1 MKHYKTFLFNFAGHP
16 PELKP
21 AKLPP
26 NREILK
32 LNSRP
37 MYHQLPSS
45 LTPPKEPDVPLPS
58 KFGASRPP
66 WDPRPDRFFSGRPEY
81 SRPPKPQFDPNPA
94 HKRVDNLPNIL
105 PQFRP
110 NVHPS
115 KSYPR
120 PPLFDRQPNR
130 HVAVYE
136 KLQPP
141 PPPPKYLT
149 ALRKAAFPDQNE
161 KSLKRPP
168 LEPPNYYHT
177 PPPVILPNRRLG
189 LDEDVEVE
197 TLQMIQAKQ
206 SEKHERE
213 ENKTVDKVSGG
224 NETTNPEKPLYVVY
238 PVNTAPLKLDAFDTT
253 KKETVVIGTRAE
265 LPLPPSKIN
274 LEHNGDLFNAKDR
287 NDAPILKPHLKP
299 AKSDFPYPLE
309 KPNPSLLNGPPEQAD
324 YWNTETKILPNNLHD
339 NRISVTLRTHTE
351 RPIAVAYSP
360 TEGNDRYSVPNH
372 AGAVIPE
379 IRPGSVFNQ
388 QIGNKNGDREITL
401 TAMMHPQKMQHV
413 LTHRSDGNIE
423 TTHVPA
429 QDFEAPFQASVNIDS
444 ASQGWSVVREKSKS
458 DAEQSNIEAT
468 TVPLATTSEFDI
480 ENFKPQLIGG
490 FVPIY
495 DYPEDRGKN
504 KQNSGSQ
511 DKRDR

>member
-1 MKHYKTFLFNFAGHP
+1 
-16 PELKP
+16 
-21 AKLPP
+21 
-26 NREILK
+26 
-32 LNSRP
+32 

-45 LTPPKEPDVPLPS
+45 LTPPKEPDVPQPS

-66 WDPRPDRFFSGRPEY
+66 WDPRPDRYFNARPEY
-81 SRPPKPQFDPNPA
+81 ARPPRPPFDSNLA

-110 NVHPS
+110 NALPN
-115 KSYPR
+115 KSYTRP
-120 PPLFDRQPNR
+120 PPLFDRHLNR
-130 HVAVYE
+130 HVGVYE

-168 LEPPNYYHT
+168 PEQLNYYQT
-177 PPPVILPNRRLG
+177 PPQVILPNRRHG
-189 LDEDVEVE
+189 LNDDVEVE

-206 SEKHERE
+206 SEKQEGE
-213 ENKTVDKVSGG
+213 ENKIVNKT
-224 NETTNPEKPLYVVY
+224 ETETMASHDKPLYVVY
-238 PVNTAPLKLDAFDTT
+238 PVNTAPLKLDAFDTP

-274 LEHNGDLFNAKDR
+274 LEQGDLFNTKDR
-287 NDAPILKPHLKP
+287 NEAPILKPHLKP

-309 KPNPSLLNGPPEQAD
+309 KPNPSALSEQAD
-324 YWNTETKILPNNLHD
+324 FWNTVGNSETKHD

-360 TEGNDRYSVPNH
+360 TEAHERYSVPNY

-379 IRPGSVFNQ
+379 IRPG
-388 QIGNKNGDREITL
+388 GDREFTL
-401 TAMMHPQKMQHV
+401 TAVMQPQQHI
-413 LTHRSDGNIE
+413 LTHRSDGNSE
-423 TTHVPA
+423 TTRVPA
-429 QDFEAPFQASVNIDS
+429 QDFEAPFQASVNVDS
-444 ASQGWSVVREKSKS
+444 ASQGWLVVRDKSK
-458 DAEQSNIEAT
+458 AEMEQSNVEVT
-468 TVPLATTSEFDI
+468 TVPLVTTSEFDI

-495 DYPEDRGKN
+495 DYPEDRGKS
-504 KQNSGSQ
+504 KS
-511 DKRDR
+511 DKRER

>member
-1 MKHYKTFLFNFAGHP
+1 MRNQHVVIRNLFLFVGPP

-21 AKLPP
+21 PKLPP

-37 MYHQLPSS
+37 VYHQLPSS
-45 LTPPKEPDVPLPS
+45 LTPPKEPDFPLPS

-81 SRPPKPQFDPNPA
+81 SRPPRPPPFDSNLA
-94 HKRVDNLPNIL
+94 HKRIDSLPNIL

-110 NVHPS
+110 NIVVHTS
-115 KSYPR
+115 K
-120 PPLFDRQPNR
+120 RQPPPYVNNNNR
-130 HVAVYE
+130 PVGGPHPPVFE

-141 PPPPKYLT
+141 PPPPKYLN
-149 ALRKAAFPDQNE
+149 ALRKAVFVEQNE
-161 KSLKRPP
+161 KALKLRPP
-168 LEPPNYYHT
+168 Q
-177 PPPVILPNRRLG
+177 VVLPNRRQG
-189 LDEDVEVE
+189 VGDDEAAVE

-206 SEKHERE
+206 SEKQLENDDDN
-213 ENKTVDKVSGG
+213 NKTAVN
-224 NETTNPEKPLYVVY
+224 NEESKPLYVVY

-274 LEHNGDLFNAKDR
+274 LEHTDLFNAKDR
-287 NDAPILKPHLKP
+287 NDAPILKPHIKP
-299 AKSDFPYPLE
+299 MKPEFPYPLE
-309 KPNPSLLNGPPEQAD
+309 KPNPPELNND
-324 YWNTETKILPNNLHD
+324 FWNTNNVQQE

-360 TEGNDRYSVPNH
+360 TK
-372 AGAVIPE
+372 A
-379 IRPGSVFNQ
+379 
-388 QIGNKNGDREITL
+388 
-401 TAMMHPQKMQHV
+401 QHI
-413 LTHRSDGNIE
+413 LTHRSDVE
-423 TTHVPA
+423 TTRVPA
-429 QDFEAPFQASVNIDS
+429 QDFEAPFQASVNIDA
-444 ASQGWSVVREKSKS
+444 ASQGWSVVRDKSKGE
-458 DAEQSNIEAT
+458 AESGGVEVT

-495 DYPEDRGKN
+495 DYPDERGKN
-504 KQNSGSQ
+504 KNS
-511 DKRDR
+511 DKSRER